1 MSIFLKK
8 IIQQA
13 GIDKA
18 IAYSSG
24 ARIIQSIAGVGIIF
38 FISWFLT
45 GVEQGFYFTFGSI
58 AALQVFF
65 ELGLTSIITQFVA
78 HEAAHLKLNENNV
91 FEGDAFH
98 KSRLA
103 SLFRFCCKWYIV
115 ISIIVL
121 FFLLITGLIFFELF
135 YDNNGE
141 FVAWKGPWILLS
153 VATALQL
160 LQSPFCSFLMGLGKV
175 KEMNKILF
183 FQQTLILGVTW
194 LGFVLGL
201 KLYVIG
207 FGILCSVIIWGIY
220 ILYSG
225 MFNILKGISKI
236 KITETVPYFK
246 EIFPYQW
253 KIALSWL
260 SGYFIFQLFNPVL
273 FAVEGAIVAGKMGM
287 TIQALNVIQVLS
299 MSWQNTKVPL
309 YSSLISLKEFK
320 KLDDTFKKTLC
331 QMTPIC
337 LLLLLLLFG
346 FIAVLK
352 YMEIELNGDLI
363 CNRFLDFEPTL
374 FLAIAFFANIFV
386 FSWATYLRCHKKEP
400 FLVQSI
406 VMGVLS
412 CCSTIVLGRLYG
424 VYGVTIGFMFLTVG
438 LSFPWSIYIFVTKK
452 GEWHGD

>member
-1 MSIFLKK
+1 MIASKK
-8 IIQQA
+8 IATKI
-13 GIDKA
+13 GLDKA

-45 GVEQGFYFTFGSI
+45 GIEQGFYFTFGSI
-58 AALQVFF
+58 TALQVFF

-78 HEAAHLKLNENNV
+78 HEAAHLKLNEKNV

-115 ISIIVL
+115 ISVIVL
-121 FFLLITGLIFFELF
+121 FFLLITGFVFFGRF

-141 FVAWKGPWILLS
+141 FVTWKGPWILLS

-160 LQSPFCSFLMGLGKV
+160 LQSPFSSFLMGLGKV

-183 FQQTLILGVTW
+183 YQQTLILGATW

-207 FGILCSVIIWGIY
+207 LGILCSVVIWTAY
-220 ILYSG
+220 ILCSG
-225 MFNILKGISKI
+225 MFNILKNINKI
-236 KITETVPYFK
+236 KIIETVPYFK

-273 FAVEGAIVAGKMGM
+273 FAVEGAVVAGKMGM
-287 TIQALNVIQVLS
+287 TIQALNAIQVLS

-309 YSSLISLKEFK
+309 YSSLISLKEYK
-320 KLDDTFKKTLC
+320 KLDDTFKKTMY
-331 QMTPIC
+331 QMAPIC
-337 LLLLLLLFG
+337 LSLLLLLFG

-352 YMEIELNGDLI
+352 YTEIELNGDLI
-363 CNRFLDFEPTL
+363 CNRFLDFKPMF
-374 FLAIAFFANIFV
+374 FLATAFFANIFV

-406 VMGVLS
+406 VMGVLC
-412 CCSTIVLGRLYG
+412 CCSTILFGKMFG
-424 VYGVTIGFMFLTVG
+424 VDGVTIGYAVLSMFVSL
-438 LSFPWSIYIFVTKK
+438 PWSFCIFKSRK
-452 GEWHGD
+452 REWHGN

>member
-1 MSIFLKK
+1 MAHFLNYISNKL
-8 IIQQA
+8 

-24 ARIIQSIAGVGIIF
+24 ARIIQSVAGVGIIF
-38 FISWFLT
+38 FISRFLT

-65 ELGLTSIITQFVA
+65 ELGLTSVITQFVA
-78 HEAAHLKLNENNV
+78 HEAAHLKLSENKV
-91 FEGDAFH
+91 FDGNTFH

-103 SLFRFCCKWYIV
+103 SLFRFCCKWYLM

-121 FFLLITGLIFFELF
+121 FFLLITGLVFFERF
-135 YDNNGE
+135 YNNNGE
-141 FVAWKGPWILLS
+141 IVVWKGPWILLS

-160 LQSPFCSFLMGLGKV
+160 LQSPFSCFLMGLGKV

-183 FQQTLILGVTW
+183 YQQTFILGVTW
-194 LGFVLGL
+194 IGFVLGL

-207 FGILCSVIIWGIY
+207 LGVLCSIAIWCVY
-220 ILYSG
+220 IFSSG
-225 MFNILKGISKI
+225 MFNILKNISKI

-260 SGYFIFQLFNPVL
+260 SGYFIFQFFNPVL
-273 FAVEGAIVAGKMGM
+273 FAVEGAVVAGKMGM
-287 TIQALNVIQVLS
+287 TLQALNVIQVIA

-309 YSSLISLKEFK
+309 YSSLISLKEYK
-320 KLDDTFKKTLC
+320 KLDDIFKRTLF
-331 QMTPIC
+331 QMTPVC
-337 LLLLLLLFG
+337 LSLLLLLFG

-352 YMEIELNGDLI
+352 YMKIELNGDLI
-363 CNRFLDFEPTL
+363 CNRFLDFKPMF
-374 FLAIAFFANIFV
+374 FLATAFFANIFV

-400 FLVQSI
+400 FLVPSI
-406 VMGVLS
+406 VTGVLCS
-412 CCSTIVLGRLYG
+412 ISTILLGRECG
-424 VYGVTIGFMFLTVG
+424 AYGVTIGYVILTVG
-438 LSFPWSIYIFVTKK
+438 LSFPWSIYIFKTKRRA
-452 GEWHGD
+452 WHGN

>member
-1 MSIFLKK
+1 MIALKK
-8 IIQQA
+8 IVEKI

-78 HEAAHLKLNENNV
+78 HEAAHLKLNENNI

-121 FFLLITGLIFFELF
+121 FFLLITGLVFFERF

-141 FVAWKGPWILLS
+141 FVSWKGPWILLS

-160 LQSPFCSFLMGLGKV
+160 LQSPFSSFLMGLGKV

-183 FQQTLILGVTW
+183 FQQAFILGATW
-194 LGFVLGL
+194 IGFVFGL

-207 FGILCSVIIWGIY
+207 FGILCSVVIWTAY
-220 ILYSG
+220 ILCSG
-225 MFNILKGISKI
+225 MFNILKNINKI
-236 KITETVPYFK
+236 KIIETVPYFK

-273 FAVEGAIVAGKMGM
+273 FAVEGAVVAGKMGM
-287 TIQALNVIQVLS
+287 TIQALNAIQVLS

-309 YSSLISLKEFK
+309 YSSLISLKEYK

-337 LLLLLLLFG
+337 LSLLLLLFG

-352 YMEIELNGDLI
+352 YTEIKLNGDLI
-363 CNRFLDFEPTL
+363 CNRFLDFKPMF
-374 FLAIAFFANIFV
+374 FLATAFFANIFV

-406 VMGVLS
+406 VMGVLC
-412 CCSTIVLGRLYG
+412 CCSTILFGKMFG
-424 VYGVTIGFMFLTVG
+424 VDGVTIGYAVLSMFVSL
-438 LSFPWSIYIFVTKK
+438 PWSFCIFKNRK
-452 GEWHGD
+452 REWHGN